1 MTEKHNSTRLHKTA
15 IALLTALVLAFMCLS
30 ILVCMKSG
38 LLSTLLIKVGIKED
52 VPINKDAYKSWSN
65 CLEQLN
71 IDADIVFI
79 GDSITANGNFQSL
92 IQDKT
97 VCNLGCYGDQ
107 IWDVTAR
114 INAVKAVKPET
125 IYIMIGTN
133 SLACRT
139 LEQAEKSYSVMADTY
154 AETFP
159 ESRIVFLSVLPVTPK
174 LEDGARTNTNI
185 SVFNDFV
192 QATAKK
198 HGTEY
203 IDLFSL
209 YVLDGGLNP
218 QYTEDGLHITQ
229 DAYSIWVDAISK

>member
-1 MTEKHNSTRLHKTA
+1 MKKRSAPLNKYVT
-15 IALLTALVLAFMCLS
+15 IALVLIVITLTIFSAFLSVKSGMFS
-30 ILVCMKSG
+30 ILLLKTG
-38 LLSTLLIKVGIKED
+38 LRED

-65 CLEQLN
+65 CLDQLD
-71 IDADIVFI
+71 IDADVVFI
-79 GDSITANGNFQSL
+79 GDSITANGDFQSL
-92 IQDKT
+92 MPNKI

-114 INAVKAVKPET
+114 IDAVKTVKPET

-139 LEQAEKSYSVMADTY
+139 LEQTEKSYSVMADTY

-185 SVFNDFV
+185 PVFNTFI

-198 HGTEY
+198 HNAEY

-229 DAYSIWVDAISK
+229 DSYSIWVDAISE

>member
-1 MTEKHNSTRLHKTA
+1 MTEKHNSTRLSKFVITLLA
-15 IALLTALVLAFMCLS
+15 MLVIALMCFS
-30 ILVCMKSG
+30 ALVCMKSG
-38 LLSTLLIKVGIKED
+38 LISTLLIKVGIKED
-52 VPINKDAYKSWSN
+52 VPVNKDPYKSWSN
-65 CLEQLN
+65 CLEQLD

-79 GDSITANGNFQSL
+79 GDSITANGDFQSL
-92 IQDKT
+92 IQSKT

-154 AETFP
+154 TETFP

-174 LEDGARTNTNI
+174 LEDGARTNKNI
-185 SVFNDFV
+185 SIFNAFI
-192 QATAKK
+192 QSTAKK
-198 HGTEY
+198 HNAEY
-203 IDLFSL
+203 VDLFLL
-209 YVLDGGLNP
+209 YALDSELNP
-218 QYTEDGLHITQ
+218 QYTEDGLHITP
-229 DAYSIWVDAISK
+229 DSYYIWVDAIK

>member
-1 MTEKHNSTRLHKTA
+1 MKENHKRTP
-15 IALLTALVLAFMCLS
+15 ITILLVTVIILLTLFSALITL
-30 ILVCMKSG
+30 KSG
-38 LLSTLLIKVGIKED
+38 LFSTLLIKAGIKED
-52 VPINKDAYKSWSN
+52 IPVNKDVYKSWSN
-65 CLEQLN
+65 CLEQLD

-92 IQDKT
+92 IQDKS

-125 IYIMIGTN
+125 IYIMVGTN

-198 HGTEY
+198 HGAEY

-209 YVLDGGLNP
+209 YAFDGELNP
-218 QYTEDGLHITQ
+218 QYTEDGLHITP
-229 DAYSIWVDAISK
+229 DSYSIWVDAISE